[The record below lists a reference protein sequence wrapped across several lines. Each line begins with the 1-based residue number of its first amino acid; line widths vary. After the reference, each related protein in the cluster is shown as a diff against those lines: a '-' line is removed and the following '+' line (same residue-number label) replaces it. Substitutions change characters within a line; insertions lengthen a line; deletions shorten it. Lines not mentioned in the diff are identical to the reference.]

1 MLLLLLLLLVLLL
14 LRSSL
19 LLQMLL
25 LQRYIL
31 RSMILIIIRI
41 ILLLLFRLAHQ
52 MRQLSRIRSRQLSGL
67 CHFRNH
73 RYTIQHCTI
82 ATATTDFDSGEL
94 YRVIVDRTHGTINWD
109 CCCLDSWKS

>member
-1 MLLLLLLLLVLLL
+1 MLLLLLLLVLLL

-31 RSMILIIIRI
+31 RSMILIIISI
-41 ILLLLFRLAHQ
+41 ILLLFRLAHQ
-52 MRQLSRIRSRQLSGL
+52 MRQLSRIRSRQLRRL

-82 ATATTDFDSGEL
+82 ATSTTDFDSG
-94 YRVIVDRTHGTINWD
+94 D
-109 CCCLDSWKS
+109 CIG